1 MISPISADQKS
12 LIDKVI
18 EEHQTNRR
26 LEAEVSRLTKQCN
39 AMGEAMNAV
48 ITAFFRDGAK
58 APNVTADCW
67 GEQTYRI
74 INNGSFCTIAR
85 SDAEVRREADGEWI
99 LPKHKKSRRR
109 GYIRRYVPSK

>member
-1 MISPISADQKS
+1 MTVLTSDQRQ
-12 LIDKVI
+12 LIDKTI
-18 EEHQTNRR
+18 ELRQTNRQ
-26 LEAEVSRLTKQCN
+26 LEAEVARLTQKCN

-48 ITAFFRDGAK
+48 ITAFFRGGAA

-67 GEQTYRI
+67 GEQTYRV

-85 SDAEVRREADGEWI
+85 SNSETQLEAATEWI
-99 LPKHKKSRRR
+99 LPKLKKPRRR